1 MVQCRMFYNKK
12 YFGHTWHFQGC
23 MGGLNQKRDALR
35 DKLGMDVAPYMIH
48 RMNTQNMGPPWGL
61 DQAKIESKDQCQNR

>member
-1 MVQCRMFYNKK
+1 
-12 YFGHTWHFQGC
+12 